1 MQNRS
6 TAAST
11 ALITGLLSVF
21 FIFIGMSLPMG
32 AFGVIVALLSRGN
45 GEMEGRA
52 KAGLALSM
60 AGMAYG
66 VYALLYTF
74 YLLTTPEYSKMIET
88 IQSLIG

>member
-1 MQNRS
+1 
-6 TAAST
+6 
-11 ALITGLLSVF
+11 
-21 FIFIGMSLPMG
+21 MG
-32 AFGVIVALLSRGN
+32 AFGVILALLSRGK

-66 VYALLYTF
+66 IYAMLYSF

-88 IQSLIG
+88 IQSLLG

>member
-11 ALITGLLSVF
+11 ALIMGLMSVI
-21 FIFIGMSLPMG
+21 FILIGMSLPMG

-66 VYALLYTF
+66 IYALLYSF
-74 YLLTTPEYSKMIET
+74 YLLSTPEYSQLIET
-88 IQSLIG
+88 IQGLIS